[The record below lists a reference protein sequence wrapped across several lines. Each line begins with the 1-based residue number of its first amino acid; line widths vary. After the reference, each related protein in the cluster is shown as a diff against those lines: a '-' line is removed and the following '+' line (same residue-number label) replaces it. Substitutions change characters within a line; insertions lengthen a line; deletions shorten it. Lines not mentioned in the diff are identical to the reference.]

1 MHVYLIGL
9 DTAQDSIIWEY
20 ALDNEFVIV
29 TRDAD
34 FSDLNVML
42 GFPPKVIWIRRGK
55 QQVAE
60 IFKVV
65 SETLEFEQFEVDEF
79 VAQADKVV
87 VLGRSRDRMKA
98 TGQVVENRWEAVWVR
113 REGKVAKY
121 HVYEDTA
128 AFVEALR

>member
-1 MHVYLIGL
+1 MIEQQNIEAIKQLYAAFGRGDLPTVFDALAEDVEWYLPGPPDILPFAGL
-9 DTAQDSIIWEY
+9 
-20 ALDNEFVIV
+20 
-29 TRDAD
+29 
-34 FSDLNVML
+34 
-42 GFPPKVIWIRRGK
+42 RRGK

-60 IFKVV
+60 FFKVV